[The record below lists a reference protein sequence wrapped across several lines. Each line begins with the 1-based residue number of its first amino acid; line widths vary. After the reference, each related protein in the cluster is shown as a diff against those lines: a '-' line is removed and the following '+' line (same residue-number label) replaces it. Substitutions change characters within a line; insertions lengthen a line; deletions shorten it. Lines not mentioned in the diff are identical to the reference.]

1 MTKTL
6 FTKKGTNKLTRK
18 SIRTFYSLLPGITIV
33 TGTAVGAG
41 MFSLP
46 IISSGMWFEWSILL
60 LICTWFCMF
69 HSSLFI
75 MEANLNYVPGSSFDT
90 FVGDLLGP
98 RWNLLNNISL
108 CFILY
113 ILTYA
118 YISGGGSIVAHTI
131 KETFGFNVPIMLSG
145 MLFSFGLAFC
155 VWYGTAFVG
164 RLSTILVAGMFIS
177 FLLSVQGFVL
187 HIEIET
193 IFSSKPE
200 YLIYTLAAIPYF
212 MTSFGYHGCVP
223 SLIKHYSSN
232 VRMVK
237 SCLLFGSIVVL
248 SFYLIWLVSTLGN
261 IPREEFSEIN
271 ASGGNIGDLVNSL
284 RSKTDAKFL
293 GNTLAIFANMAVIS
307 SFLGVTLG
315 LFDFI
320 ADKFNF
326 LDNSFGRFKTAII
339 TFLPPTLGEL
349 FFPNGFIYAIG
360 LAGMFACIFGS
371 IVPALAAKHSRL
383 KYGSPK
389 YQVWGGNSLITVIIC
404 YGTLQLVCYVG
415 ATFNFLP
422 KF

>member
-1 MTKTL
+1 M
-6 FTKKGTNKLTRK
+6 
-18 SIRTFYSLLPGITIV
+18 

-46 IISSGMWFEWSILL
+46 IISSGMWFEWSALL
-60 LICTWFCMF
+60 LVGTWFFMF
-69 HSSLFI
+69 HSSLLI

-131 KETFGFNVPIMLSG
+131 KSIFDFNAPIILSG
-145 MLFSFGLAFC
+145 MLFSVGLALC
-155 VWYGTAFVG
+155 VWYGTDLVG
-164 RLSTILVAGMFIS
+164 RLSTVLVAGMLIS
-177 FLLSVQGFVL
+177 FLLSVHGFVL
-187 HIEIET
+187 HTEIK
-193 IFSSKPE
+193 ILFYSKPE
-200 YLIYTLAAIPYF
+200 YAIYTLAAIPYF

-223 SLIKHYSSN
+223 SLIKNYSSN

-237 SCLLFGSIVVL
+237 GCLLFGSVLAL
-248 SFYLIWLVSTLGN
+248 SFYLIWLAATLGN
-261 IPREEFSEIN
+261 IPREEFTEIS
-271 ASGGNIGDLVNSL
+271 ASGGNIGDLVNAL
-284 RSKTDAKFL
+284 RSKTDATHL
-293 GNTLAIFANMAVIS
+293 ANTLAIFANMAVVS

-326 LDNSFGRFKTAII
+326 LDNSFGRFKTAAI
-339 TFLPPTLGEL
+339 TFFPPTLGGL

-371 IVPALAAKHSRL
+371 IVPALAAKHSRI
-383 KYGSPK
+383 KYGSPS
-389 YQVWGGNSLITVIIC
+389 YQVWGGNSLINVIIC
-404 YGTLQLVCYVG
+404 YGTLQFACYVG
-415 ATFNFLP
+415 AVFNFLP
-422 KF
+422 KFE

>member
-1 MTKTL
+1 M
-6 FTKKGTNKLTRK
+6 
-18 SIRTFYSLLPGITIV
+18 LPGITIV

-46 IISSGMWFEWSILL
+46 IISSGMWFEWSTLL

-75 MEANLNYVPGSSFDT
+75 MEANLNYLPGSSFDT

-113 ILTYA
+113 VLTYA
-118 YISGGGSIVAHTI
+118 YISGGGSIVAHTL
-131 KETFGFNVPIMLSG
+131 KGAFGFNAPIMLSG
-145 MLFSFGLAFC
+145 MLFSIGLAFC

-164 RLSTILVAGMFIS
+164 RLSAVLVAGMCIS
-177 FLLSVQGFVL
+177 FLFSVQGYVL
-187 HIEIET
+187 HVEIKN
-193 IFSSKPE
+193 IFSGKSE
-200 YLIYTLAAIPYF
+200 YLIYTLVAIPYF

-223 SLIKHYSSN
+223 SLIKYYSSD
-232 VRMVK
+232 VRIIK
-237 SCLLFGSIVVL
+237 RCLLFGSVLTL
-248 SFYLIWLVSTLGN
+248 SFYIIWLVATLGN
-261 IPREEFSEIN
+261 IPREEFTEIN
-271 ASGGNIGDLVNSL
+271 VSGGNIGNLVDAL
-284 RSKTDAKFL
+284 RSKTDSKHLA
-293 GNTLAIFANMAVIS
+293 NTLAIFANMAVVS

-320 ADKFNF
+320 ADKFKF
-326 LDNSFGRFKTAII
+326 LDNPFGRLKAAVV
-339 TFLPPTLGEL
+339 TFLPPTLAGI
-349 FFPNGFIYAIG
+349 FFPNGFLHAIG

-389 YQVWGGNSLITVIIC
+389 YQVWGGNSLITIIIC
-404 YGTLQLVCYVG
+404 YGTLQFACYVG
-415 ATFNFLP
+415 AAFDFLP